1 MLGFTTKRRNG
12 NCLNQLTSILII
24 SWSLDLL
31 LPDGQHVI
39 ERVVAYA
46 LPGTGILDQVRDQ
59 SFCWNLLNTL
69 DPVILFLLRA
79 GGHPVHSVFALHHLP
94 LTVSLARLDH
104 LVAITEELE
113 TVLLASV
120 RHLPDLMEK
129 ELK

>member
-46 LPGTGILDQVRDQ
+46 
-59 SFCWNLLNTL
+59 LLNTL

-120 RHLPDLMEK
+120 RHLPDLYV
-129 ELK
+129 L